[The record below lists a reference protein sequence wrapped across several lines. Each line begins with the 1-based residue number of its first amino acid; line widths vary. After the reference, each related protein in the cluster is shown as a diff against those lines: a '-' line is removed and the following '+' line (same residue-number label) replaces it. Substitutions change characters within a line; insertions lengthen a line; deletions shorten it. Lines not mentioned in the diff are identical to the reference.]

1 MLFIVVLVLVVNL
14 SVVMVLVFTPMLV
27 AMVHVNGGI
36 YAHTSKKYIIFYDK
50 FVRRN
55 AQIMIILIALT
66 IKVMT
71 IR

>member
-1 MLFIVVLVLVVNL
+1 MLFTVVLVLVVNL
-14 SVVMVLVFTPMLV
+14 SAVMVLVFTPMLV

-36 YAHTSKKYIIFYDK
+36 YAQTCKKYIIFYDK
-50 FVRRN
+50 VCRN

>member
-1 MLFIVVLVLVVNL
+1 MLFTVVLVLVVNL

-27 AMVHVNGGI
+27 LMVHIIGEI
-36 YAHTSKKYIIFYDK
+36 YAQTCKKYIIFYDK
-50 FVRRN
+50 FVCRN

-71 IR
+71 VR

>member
-1 MLFIVVLVLVVNL
+1 MLFTVVLVLVVNL
-14 SVVMVLVFTPMLV
+14 SAVMVLVFTPMLV

-50 FVRRN
+50 VCRN